1 MLWLFIDLR
10 WKQLNLRHFFAN
22 LSAINMIL
30 SFIYSFLFC
39 QLFCLFQLVHN
50 IKEFCFEFKTY
61 INVWSFEKK
70 NSMQLLIEIAFDW
83 SRHFKARHNLGFEFL
98 VRLSNQ
104 NTTLIWNEIFIQT
117 IVFMFQRSKHQINK
131 SMKIL
136 REQKNLCT
144 FFDFIPKTCFDRSS
158 FLEVGKIN
166 YLSVITISLN
176 F

>member
-1 MLWLFIDLR
+1 MQLWSCHLYILFY
-10 WKQLNLRHFFAN
+10 FAN
-22 LSAINMIL
+22 CFAC
-30 SFIYSFLFC
+30 FC
-39 QLFCLFQLVHN
+39 WYTISKSSVLR
-50 IKEFCFEFKTY
+50 FEFRTH

-83 SRHFKARHNLGFEFL
+83 SRHFKARYNLRFEFQ
-98 VRLSNQ
+98 VRLSNK
-104 NTTLIWNEIFIQT
+104 NTTLIWNENFIQT

>member
-1 MLWLFIDLR
+1 MQLIWSCRLFIP
-10 WKQLNLRHFFAN
+10 FYFASCFACFSWYIISKSSV
-22 LSAINMIL
+22 L
-30 SFIYSFLFC
+30 Y
-39 QLFCLFQLVHN
+39 
-50 IKEFCFEFKTY
+50 FEFRTY

-83 SRHFKARHNLGFEFL
+83 SRHFKARYNLKFEFQ

-158 FLEVGKIN
+158 FFGSWQN
-166 YLSVITISLN
+166 
-176 F
+176 